1 MPVITITYDWNHSLS
16 NKNFKNHKGD
26 VMRRRKTEEI
36 NKAWDKLYELVWYKR
51 HILYH
56 GRWHDQY
63 LNSGDQTKIDIANKA
78 VAEAK
83 RIEEQYKDDPDFIQ
97 MMDENFGDYHYARLE
112 GRLAMVRWIF
122 GDEWD
127 DFDS

>member
-1 MPVITITYDWNHSLS
+1 MQVITITYDWNHSLS

-63 LNSGDQTKIDIANKA
+63 INSGDQTKIDIANKA
-78 VAEAK
+78 VAEALDGLPDYK
-83 RIEEQYKDDPDFIQ
+83 MHCSVLAEEAIRSALEDYEKKQGIQ
-97 MMDENFGDYHYARLE
+97 
-112 GRLAMVRWIF
+112 
-122 GDEWD
+122 
-127 DFDS
+127 